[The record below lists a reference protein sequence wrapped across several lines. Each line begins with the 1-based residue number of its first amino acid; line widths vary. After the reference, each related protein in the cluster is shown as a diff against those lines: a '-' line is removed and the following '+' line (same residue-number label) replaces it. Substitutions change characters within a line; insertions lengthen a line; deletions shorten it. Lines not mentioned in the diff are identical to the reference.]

1 MKKALW
7 LLVVGTMVSGMAAYY
22 AGARVLPTETAER
35 AGR

>member
-1 MKKALW
+1 MKKALL

-22 AGARVLPTETAER
+22 AGARAIPAEPAER